1 MRVAT
6 IYRSTSI
13 TGAGFNKIMIDPL
26 TLNGTTK
33 NWGEINPGAQRDA
46 GTFNRFSY
54 FLAYNYFVLIN
65 DPNKNVRLLKKE

>member
-1 MRVAT
+1 
-6 IYRSTSI
+6 
-13 TGAGFNKIMIDPL
+13 MIDPL